1 MTISTIEWRIAY
13 NGNDVTTVFA
23 FPYRF
28 LSNNHLFVIEVDA
41 EGTETVKEITTHF
54 TVTGAGDDAG
64 GSVTMLTAPAT
75 GVTLV
80 IYRDTGVEGTSALIA
95 YIDAA
100 TGLPI
105 TPNGGDIIVAWDNG
119 ANKIFKL

>member
-54 TVTGAGDDAG
+54 TGNRQD
-64 GSVTMLTAPAT
+64 P
-75 GVTLV
+75 
-80 IYRDTGVEGTSALIA
+80 RH
-95 YIDAA
+95 
-100 TGLPI
+100 LP
-105 TPNGGDIIVAWDNG
+105 
-119 ANKIFKL
+119 